1 MLASR
6 SLDLHCAA
14 KVLDLKVSNRKV
26 SDHSNLKILTSKQ
39 MLQKLEIT
47 FAQLKAVNTPENL
60 LNEIRKIIYP
70 LHWEK

>member
-14 KVLDLKVSNRKV
+14 KVLDCKVSNRKV

-39 MLQKLEIT
+39 MLQRLEIT
-47 FAQLKAVNTPENL
+47 FAQLKAVSTPENL
-60 LNEIRKIIYP
+60 LNKIRKTIYP
-70 LHWEK
+70 LH